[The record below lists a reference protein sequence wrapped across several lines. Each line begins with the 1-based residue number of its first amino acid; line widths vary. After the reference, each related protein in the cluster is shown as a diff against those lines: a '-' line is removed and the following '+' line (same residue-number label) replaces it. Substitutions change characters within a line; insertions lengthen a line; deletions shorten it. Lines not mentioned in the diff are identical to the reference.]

1 MTRSRRRSR
10 SARKGGSRKRDLQAR
25 ADKAVKSHET
35 MALGKRDARAFLDA
49 ILNPPKPNA
58 RLREALD
65 EHRRSAVVAKAG
77 GAPADD
83 PFAAFDEWNSP
94 EDEKAFRD
102 L

>member
-1 MTRSRRRSR
+1 MPSST
-10 SARKGGSRKRDLQAR
+10 
-25 ADKAVKSHET
+25 
-35 MALGKRDARAFLDA
+35 
-49 ILNPPKPNA
+49 PPKPNA